1 VNTSTTVEYEH
12 DYAGKLCIINNR
24 FKRIGVLTG
33 KVERHHIYDKNI
45 KTKTLYSL
53 YEVFIII
60 NKKHQ
65 SVMLQVS
72 DFNFLD

>member
-1 VNTSTTVEYEH
+1 MNTNITVEYEN
-12 DYAGKLCIINNR
+12 DFAGKLCIINNR
-24 FKRIGVLTG
+24 FKHIGILTG
-33 KVERHHIYDKNI
+33 KVERHHIHGKNI

-65 SVMLQVS
+65 SIMLQVS